1 MTTRIRNLSQSLRL
15 KKLELEIPLVEVQA
29 KFHPHLKVKGK
40 KPGTSVDNED
50 FFDPHPSDSEDS
62 SDKKKKFKRPDA
74 FDLLPGLLHC
84 AAKSY
89 W

>member
-1 MTTRIRNLSQSLRL
+1 MAGDNDDKDKEPKPKPSTEETGAGDASSEGSGKVPPSPEGQG
-15 KKLELEIPLVEVQA
+15 
-29 KFHPHLKVKGK
+29 KVKGK

-62 SDKKKKFKRPDA
+62 SDNSF
-74 FDLLPGLLHC
+74 LLFLSTHPSTH
-84 AAKSY
+84 S